1 MFQKK
6 TLFFFFFFFF
16 FSFSLLLKQMELCS
30 IAKKKY
36 YTKCPTGIAKN
47 KYNTKCPRGSILN
60 LERFQ
65 GVIELTI
72 K

>member
-1 MFQKK
+1 
-6 TLFFFFFFFF
+6 
-16 FSFSLLLKQMELCS
+16 MELCS

-72 K
+72 KWSKLQYSYHYIVGV